1 MKTSIIIS
9 FLLLALTIFHTNA
22 KSQQNDQ
29 TLIETTCKRTP
40 NYPLCIKTIRAEPTS
55 SNADVAGLGLILV
68 QAVKTKSKMALS
80 SARRLGKTQPKMAKP
95 LKECADVYKAVI
107 EADVPM
113 AEQSIRG
120 NPKFAENGMADAAVE
135 ADVCEAAF
143 RGVAK
148 SPLTAENNAVRDVA
162 VVARAIIRNLL

>member
-9 FLLLALTIFHTNA
+9 FVLFALTIIHTNA

-29 TLIETTCKRTP
+29 NLIETTCKHTP

-55 SNADVAGLGLILV
+55 AGADVAGLGFILV
-68 QAVKTKSKMALS
+68 EAVKAKSKVALS
-80 SARRLGKTQPKMAKP
+80 AARRLSRTQPKLAKP

-107 EADVPM
+107 EADVPE
-113 AEQSIRG
+113 AEQSVRG

-143 RGVAK
+143 KGVAK
-148 SPLTAENNAVRDVA
+148 SPLTAANNAVRDLA